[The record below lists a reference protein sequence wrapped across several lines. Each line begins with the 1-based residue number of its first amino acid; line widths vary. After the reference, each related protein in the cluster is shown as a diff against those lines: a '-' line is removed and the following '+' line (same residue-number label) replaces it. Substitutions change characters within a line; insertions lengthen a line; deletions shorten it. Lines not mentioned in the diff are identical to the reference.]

1 MYWERT
7 RERESLDWC
16 HHSLFPCSQT
26 WVQSSYQHNVM
37 ELTTP
42 GNNIRRSQWE
52 LDWVW
57 EGEERGEEKRGDME
71 REGFATVFSV
81 RNKCMKC
88 YCGCFGWAPEE
99 VLGFDNALTRNALQL
114 SPSGCVSAVGSEA
127 KFGWLWP
134 LWRLGGLLRSME
146 ELLFTQ
152 HRECIDR
159 ELWVCFEYL
168 NECAFV
174 CECVHACVGACLCVC
189 TCVCVCACVT
199 EMLFYTCPPLRH
211 KTCKLKDSSTWHIQQ
226 FQVLNSQTT
235 WSDYLLWWWAEEP
248 H

>member
-1 MYWERT
+1 
-7 RERESLDWC
+7 
-16 HHSLFPCSQT
+16 
-26 WVQSSYQHNVM
+26 M

-42 GNNIRRSQWE
+42 GINMRRRSQWE

-88 YCGCFGWAPEE
+88 YCGCFGRAPEE
-99 VLGFDNALTRNALQL
+99 VLGFDNALTKNSLQL
-114 SPSGCVSAVGSEA
+114 SPSGRVSAVGSEA

-152 HRECIDR
+152 HRECIGR
-159 ELWVCFEYL
+159 RIVCVL
-168 NECAFV
+168 SIWMSV
-174 CECVHACVGACLCVC
+174 CLCVC
-189 TCVCVCACVT
+189 MRVWVRACVCALVCVCLCHRNALLH
-199 EMLFYTCPPLRH
+199 M
-211 KTCKLKDSSTWHIQQ
+211 SS
-226 FQVLNSQTT
+226 SQ
-235 WSDYLLWWWAEEP
+235 A
-248 H
+248 